1 MNLLDQLNKN
11 LSMGGYS
18 SPSSEMAPRSE
29 ENDFSNMRFT
39 HQLIKHLDAL
49 YGQILGGELSE
60 AVDQSQIVGDINGI
74 PLVQKHAYY
83 NPGHSAVTES
93 A

>member
-18 SPSSEMAPRSE
+18 SPSSEMAPRRK
-29 ENDFSNMRFT
+29 ENDFSNMKFT

-60 AVDQSQIVGDINGI
+60 AVNQSNVVGDINGI